1 MNDMHSSSLPKSNVV
16 EQFDST
22 TLYFEKTVTRTPGG
36 RTASCSAMLRKEYQ
50 SVLQQQKVHWEEDLH
65 FIRPLGSGGQ
75 GVVFLS
81 ERRGSDKF
89 ALPVAIKVFSPER
102 FDNDTRYAQEMEY
115 LAHITARVA
124 RIQHDHLLAVQNW
137 RSVNNIRM
145 MEMEWVDGID
155 LSRLLRPEV
164 LERIRKRV
172 SIKRWKHIE
181 EVVITSGPMFPR
193 VQPGIAIPI
202 IRDCLGALAAL
213 HREGLVHGDVK
224 PSNIM
229 VKRTGNAKV
238 VDIGSAFEI
247 ENRPAIRPFTLSY
260 AAPEVLEGKE
270 ITPRSDIASLGY
282 VLIEM
287 LSGQKLFGGHSNMN
301 GLEGR
306 LFLAGRLQH
315 ILPPKIATSELL
327 MKFCKSLVAPDPN
340 KRFENAEAAD
350 LFKDGA
356 ADFLRQLVKGDLSCE
371 YEPEIRNLLDDF
383 DEESSHS
390 Q

>member
-1 MNDMHSSSLPKSNVV
+1 MSDIPSSLPLDPNAVDAL
-16 EQFDST
+16 DST
-22 TLYFEKTVTRTPGG
+22 MLYFENSITRTYHGG
-36 RTASCSAMLRKEYQ
+36 TINCSVALRNEYH

-102 FDNDTRYAQEMEY
+102 FDNDARYAQEMEY

-172 SIKRWKHIE
+172 SVKRWKHIE
-181 EVVITSGPMFPR
+181 EVVITSGPTHPR
-193 VQPGIAIPI
+193 MQPGIAIPI
-202 IRDCLGALAAL
+202 IRDCLGGLAAL
-213 HREGLVHGDVK
+213 HREGIVHGDIK

-247 ENRPAIRPFTLSY
+247 ENRPPIRPLTVSY

-301 GLEGR
+301 SLEGR
-306 LFLAGRLQH
+306 LFLASRLQH
-315 ILPPKIATSELL
+315 ILPPKIAASELL
-327 MKFCKSLVAPDPN
+327 TNFCKSLVAPDPN
-340 KRFENAEAAD
+340 RRFENAEAAD
-350 LFKDGA
+350 LLKDGA

-383 DEESSHS
+383 DEESK
-390 Q
+390 

>member
-1 MNDMHSSSLPKSNVV
+1 MTSTPHHIPPPG
-16 EQFDST
+16 ST
-22 TLYFEKTVTRTPGG
+22 TQFFENSITRTRGG
-36 RTASCSAMLRKEYQ
+36 RSATCSVALREEYNL
-50 SVLQQQKVHWEEDLH
+50 VLRQKKAHWEEDLH

-81 ERRGSDKF
+81 ERRGSDGF
-89 ALPVAIKVFSPER
+89 ILPMAIKVFSPER
-102 FDNDTRYAQEMEY
+102 FESDVRYAQEMEY
-115 LAHITARVA
+115 LAQITAKVA
-124 RIQHDHLLAVQNW
+124 RIQQDHLLAVQNW

-145 MEMEWVDGID
+145 MEMEWVDGFD
-155 LSRLLRPEV
+155 LSQLLRQEV
-164 LERIRKRV
+164 LDKVKKRV
-172 SIKRWKHIE
+172 SAKRWKHLE
-181 EVVITSGPMFPR
+181 EVVISKGPTHPK
-193 VQPGIAIPI
+193 VKPGIAVPI

-213 HREGLVHGDVK
+213 HREGIVHGDIK

-229 VKRTGNAKV
+229 LKRTGNAKV

-247 ENRPAIRPFTLSY
+247 ENRPPMRPFTLSY

-287 LSGQKLFGGHSNMN
+287 LSGQKLFSGHSNFN
-301 GLEGR
+301 GLDGR
-306 LFLAGRLQH
+306 LFLASRLQH
-315 ILPPKIATSELL
+315 ILPPAVASSELL

-350 LFKDGA
+350 LFKNGA
-356 ADFLRQLVKGDLSCE
+356 ADFHRELVKGDLACE

-383 DEESSHS
+383 DEEPAE
-390 Q
+390 

>member
-1 MNDMHSSSLPKSNVV
+1 MTHHHHSTPLFGLDGFGSPG
-16 EQFDST
+16 ST
-22 TLYFEKTVTRTPGG
+22 TMFYEKSITRTAGG
-36 RTASCSAMLRKEYQ
+36 GVANCSVSLRNEYY
-50 SVLQQQKVHWEEDLH
+50 SILHHQKAHWEEDLR
-65 FIRPLGSGGQ
+65 FIRAIGSGGQ

-81 ERRGSDKF
+81 ERCGSDGF
-89 ALPVAIKVFSPER
+89 VLPMAIKVFSPER
-102 FDNDTRYAQEMEY
+102 FDSDVRYDQEMEY
-115 LAHITARVA
+115 LAHITAKVA
-124 RIQHDHLLAVQNW
+124 RIQHDHLLNVQNW
-137 RSVNNIRM
+137 RSIDNIRT
-145 MEMEWVDGID
+145 MEMEWIDGFD
-155 LSRLLRPEV
+155 LSRLLRQDV
-164 LERIRKRV
+164 LDRIRKQV
-172 SIKRWKHIE
+172 SAKRWKHIG
-181 EVVITSGPMFPR
+181 EVVMTTGPTHPK
-193 VQPGIAIPI
+193 VKPGIAIPI

-213 HREGLVHGDVK
+213 HREGIVHGDVK

-229 VKRTGNAKV
+229 LKRTGNAKV

-247 ENRPAIRPFTLSY
+247 ENRPPMRPFTLSY

-287 LSGQKLFGGHSNMN
+287 LSGQKLFGGHSGLN

-306 LFLAGRLQH
+306 LFLASRLQH
-315 ILPPKIATSELL
+315 ILPPDVADSELL

-356 ADFLRQLVKGDLSCE
+356 ADFLRQLVKSDLSCE

-383 DEESSHS
+383 DEESHT
-390 Q
+390 

>member
-1 MNDMHSSSLPKSNVV
+1 MTYHSSTLFEPES
-16 EQFDST
+16 FDSPGST
-22 TLYFEKTVTRTPGG
+22 TMYYEKSLTRTVGG
-36 RTASCSAMLRKEYQ
+36 GIANCPVELHNEYNLVLR
-50 SVLQQQKVHWEEDLH
+50 QQKAHWEEDLH
-65 FIRPLGSGGQ
+65 FIRPIGSGGQ

-81 ERRGSDKF
+81 ERRGSDGF
-89 ALPVAIKVFSPER
+89 VLPVAIKVFSPER
-102 FDNDTRYAQEMEY
+102 FDSDVRYAQEMEY
-115 LAHITARVA
+115 LAHITAKVA
-124 RIQHDHLLAVQNW
+124 RIQHDHLLNVQNW

-145 MEMEWVDGID
+145 MEMEWVDGFD
-155 LSRLLRPEV
+155 LSQLLRQEV
-164 LERIRKRV
+164 IDRIHRRV
-172 SIKRWKHIE
+172 SAKRWKHIR
-181 EVVITSGPMFPR
+181 EVVITTGPTHPR
-193 VQPGIAIPI
+193 VKPGIAIPI

-213 HREGLVHGDVK
+213 HREGIVHGDVK

-229 VKRTGNAKV
+229 LKRTGNAKV

-247 ENRPAIRPFTLSY
+247 ENRPPMRPFTLSY

-287 LSGQKLFGGHSNMN
+287 LSGQKLFGGHSNLK
-301 GLEGR
+301 GLDGR
-306 LFLAGRLQH
+306 LFLAGQLQH
-315 ILPPKIATSELL
+315 ILPSDVADSELL

-356 ADFLRQLVKGDLSCE
+356 ADFLRQLVKSDLSCE

-383 DEESSHS
+383 DEDSHT
-390 Q
+390 